1 MEIHKS
7 SFEIPSEE
15 YNKQISNANISLRVS
30 AGYLPIAEA
39 LKSFIDYDKVA
50 IITRHSIRG
59 GDSSASG
66 PLTELG
72 KTVAE
77 NLGKKLKT
85 IFGKKTIALYA
96 TDFVR
101 CKDTANLI
109 NKGWNDIA
117 SSSID
122 TTKNIINGGYF
133 GISGSWTDIV
143 NNVRTD
149 NIKNKVN
156 IWKSS
161 FINEMPNGLSWWV
174 SHDSLLVPL
183 IYNLGNFNPEKY
195 KQLYKLNKLPWISP
209 LTGIIIAIKGNNTYI
224 DVVTGLNTGFIS
236 SDDTNHDYSND
247 DSTINKLG
255 DLVATTFTHP
265 NVTSQFKS
273 KPDTSYIFDKSS
285 TNSNPLYCDSTYAGC
300 GQCVACQNCDSGC
313 QTSCQGCDGC
323 NACQTCFSCQAK
335 CQTQGYSWTLYTE
348 KITACSSCVT
358 CATCVGGYTKS
369 YVTDCNPCNSCY
381 TTEQVATWSECSGCQ
396 WGCTSCTSCNGCN
409 DNSVAACVP
418 FFYNIGIHTICSPC
432 VSCHASC
439 TSCNHCNGCDS
450 CNNCYQHGYGSRPTC
465 SYYFGYRCSSCYDDC
480 TNGCTSSCHG
490 CTGKCYGCN
499 GCTSCTGCQ
508 NCTGCQ
514 AACTGNC
521 QGGCYGGCVSCNSK
535 TTPTGY
541 KCDGCTNEQPIT
553 RCVPGCE
560 TGCYAGCTNTYD
572 NRWKRYRCSDRC
584 MTCVGIDAYACT
596 SCYQKNYDV
605 EYK

>member
-1 MEIHKS
+1 MEIYKS
-7 SFEIPSEE
+7 SFKIPSDG
-15 YNKQISNANISLRVS
+15 YNKQISNANISLRIN
-30 AGYLPIAEA
+30 AGYLPITEA
-39 LKSFIDYDKVA
+39 LKSFISYDKVA
-50 IITRHSIRG
+50 IITCNSIE
-59 GDSSASG
+59 A
-66 PLTELG
+66 
-72 KTVAE
+72 TVAE

-85 IFGKKTIALYA
+85 EFGEKTLALYT
-96 TDFVR
+96 TDYVK
-101 CKDTANLI
+101 CKDTARFI
-109 NKGWNDIA
+109 NKGWNGVE
-117 SSSID
+117 SPNID
-122 TTKNIINGGYF
+122 TTKNIINDTYF
-133 GISGSWTDIV
+133 GLSGSWTNIV
-143 NNVRTD
+143 TNVRTD
-149 NIKNKVN
+149 NIKKKAEN
-156 IWKSS
+156 WKSS
-161 FINEMPNGLSWWV
+161 FINEMPSGLSWWV
-174 SHDSLLVPL
+174 SRDTLLVPL

-195 KQLYKLNKLPWISP
+195 QQLYKLNNLPWISP
-209 LTGIIIAIKGNNTYI
+209 LTGIIIAIKGNDTYI

-236 SDDTNHDYSND
+236 SDDTSHDYSND

-273 KPDTSYIFDKSS
+273 KPDISYIFDKSS
-285 TNSNPLYCDSTYAGC
+285 TNSNPLYCDSAYAGC
-300 GQCVACQNCDSGC
+300 GQCVACQNCDAGC
-313 QTSCQGCDGC
+313 QTACQGCNGC
-323 NACQTCFSCQAK
+323 NNCQSCASCQAK

-358 CATCVGGYTKS
+358 CATCVGGYTKP

-418 FFYNIGIHTICSPC
+418 SFYNIGISMICSPC

-450 CNNCYQHGYGSRPTC
+450 CNNCYRQKYDTHSC
-465 SYYFGYRCSSCYDDC
+465 SYYYSCDIC
-480 TNGCTSSCHG
+480 TNGCTSYCHG

-521 QGGCYGGCVSCNSK
+521 QGGCYGGCISCNSK

-560 TGCYAGCTNTYD
+560 TGCYAGCTDTYD

>member
-247 DSTINKLG
+247 DSTINKLS

-323 NACQTCFSCQAK
+323 NACQTCFSCQSK
-335 CQTQGYSWTLYTE
+335 CQNGEYNWTLYKA
-348 KITACSSCVT
+348 KITQCSSCVE
-358 CATCVGGYTKS
+358 CNICVNRYTKS
-369 YVTDCNPCNSCY
+369 YVTACNPCNSCY
-381 TTEQVATWSECSGCQ
+381 TTEQVTTWSECSGCQ

-418 FFYNIGIHTICSPC
+418 LLYNIGIHAICSPC

-439 TSCNHCNGCDS
+439 TSCNSCNGACNSCNGCYKKCD
-450 CNNCYQHGYGSRPTC
+450 GYSC
-465 SYYFGYRCSSCYDDC
+465 SYYHSCNSC
-480 TNGCTSSCHG
+480 TSGCTDSCHG
-490 CTGKCYGCN
+490 CTGQCYGCN

-541 KCDGCTNEQPIT
+541 MCDGCTQEQPVT

-560 TGCYAGCTNTYD
+560 TTCYAGCTNTYD
-572 NRWKRYRCSDRC
+572 NRWKRYNCSDKC

-605 EYK
+605 EFK

>member
-85 IFGKKTIALYA
+85 IFGKKTVALYA

-122 TTKNIINGGYF
+122 TTKSIINGGYF

-149 NIKNKVN
+149 AIKNKVN

-195 KQLYKLNKLPWISP
+195 KQLYKLNNLPWISP

-247 DSTINKLG
+247 DATINKLG

-358 CATCVGGYTKS
+358 CATCVGGYTKP

-418 FFYNIGIHTICSPC
+418 FFYNIGISMICSPC

-439 TSCNHCNGCDS
+439 TSCNSCNGACNSCNGCYKKCD
-450 CNNCYQHGYGSRPTC
+450 GYSC
-465 SYYFGYRCSSCYDDC
+465 SYYHSCNSC
-480 TNGCTSSCHG
+480 TSGCTDSCHG

>member
-209 LTGIIIAIKGNNTYI
+209 LTGIIIAIKGNDTYI

-236 SDDTNHDYSND
+236 SDDTSHDYSND

-381 TTEQVATWSECSGCQ
+381 TTEQVATWSECSDCQ

-418 FFYNIGIHTICSPC
+418 FFYNIGISMICSPC

-450 CNNCYQHGYGSRPTC
+450 CNNCYRQGYGSRPTC
-465 SYYFGYRCSSCYDDC
+465 PYYFSCSSCHDDC
-480 TNGCTSSCHG
+480 TDGCTSSCHG

-499 GCTSCTGCQ
+499 GCTSYTGCQ

-560 TGCYAGCTNTYD
+560 TGCYAGCTDTYD

>member
-358 CATCVGGYTKS
+358 CATCVGGYTKP

-418 FFYNIGIHTICSPC
+418 SLYNIGIHTICSPC

-439 TSCNHCNGCDS
+439 TSCNSCNGACNSCNGCYKKCDGYSCSYHHS
-450 CNNCYQHGYGSRPTC
+450 CN
-465 SYYFGYRCSSCYDDC
+465 SC
-480 TNGCTSSCHG
+480 TSGCTGSCHG

-560 TGCYAGCTNTYD
+560 TGCYAGCTDTYD

>member
-1 MEIHKS
+1 MEIYKS
-7 SFEIPSEE
+7 SFKIPSDG
-15 YNKQISNANISLRVS
+15 YNKQISNANISLRIN
-30 AGYLPIAEA
+30 AGYLPIIEA
-39 LKSFIDYDKVA
+39 LKSFISYDKVA
-50 IITRHSIRG
+50 IITCNSIETT
-59 GDSSASG
+59 A
-66 PLTELG
+66 
-72 KTVAE
+72 AE

-85 IFGKKTIALYA
+85 EFGEKTLALYT
-96 TDFVR
+96 TDYVK
-101 CKDTANLI
+101 CKDTASFI
-109 NKGWNDIA
+109 NKGWNGVE
-117 SSSID
+117 SPNID
-122 TTKNIINGGYF
+122 TTKNIINDTYF
-133 GISGSWTDIV
+133 GLSGSWTNIV
-143 NNVRTD
+143 TNARTD
-149 NIKNKVN
+149 NIKKKAEN
-156 IWKSS
+156 WKSS
-161 FINEMPNGLSWWV
+161 FINEMPSGLSWWV
-174 SHDSLLVPL
+174 SRDTLLVPL

-195 KQLYKLNKLPWISP
+195 QQLYKLNNLPWISP
-209 LTGIIIAIKGNNTYI
+209 LTGIIIAIKGNDTYI

-236 SDDTNHDYSND
+236 SDDTSHDYSND

-273 KPDTSYIFDKSS
+273 KPDVSYIFDKSN
-285 TNSNPLYCDSTYAGC
+285 TNSNPLYCDSAYAGC
-300 GQCVACQNCDSGC
+300 GQCVSCQNCDSGC
-313 QTSCQGCDGC
+313 QTSCQGCNGC
-323 NACQTCFSCQAK
+323 NNCQSCVSCQAK

-358 CATCVGGYTKS
+358 CATCVGGYTKP

-418 FFYNIGIHTICSPC
+418 LLYNIGIHMICSPC

-439 TSCNHCNGCDS
+439 TSCNSCNGACNSCNGCYKKCD
-450 CNNCYQHGYGSRPTC
+450 GYSC
-465 SYYFGYRCSSCYDDC
+465 SYYHSCNSC
-480 TNGCTSSCHG
+480 TSGCTDSCHG

>member
-1 MEIHKS
+1 MEIYKS
-7 SFEIPSEE
+7 SFKIPSDG
-15 YNKQISNANISLRVS
+15 YNKQVSNANISLRIN
-30 AGYLPIAEA
+30 AGYLPITEA
-39 LKSFIDYDKVA
+39 LKSFISYDKVA
-50 IITRHSIRG
+50 IITCNSIE
-59 GDSSASG
+59 A
-66 PLTELG
+66 
-72 KTVAE
+72 TVAE

-85 IFGKKTIALYA
+85 EFGEKTLTLYT
-96 TDFVR
+96 TDYVK
-101 CKDTANLI
+101 CKDTARFI
-109 NKGWNDIA
+109 NKGWNGVE
-117 SSSID
+117 SPNID
-122 TTKNIINGGYF
+122 TTKNIINDTYF
-133 GISGSWTDIV
+133 GLSGSWANIV
-143 NNVRTD
+143 TNARTD
-149 NIKNKVN
+149 NIKKKAEN
-156 IWKSS
+156 WKSS
-161 FINEMPNGLSWWV
+161 FVNEMPSGLSWWV
-174 SHDSLLVPL
+174 SRDTLLVPL

-195 KQLYKLNKLPWISP
+195 QQLYKLNNLPWISP
-209 LTGIIIAIKGNNTYI
+209 LTGIIIAIKGNDTYI

-236 SDDTNHDYSND
+236 SDDTSHDYSND

-273 KPDTSYIFDKSS
+273 KPDVSYVFDNSS

-300 GQCVACQNCDSGC
+300 GQCVSCQNCDGGC
-313 QTSCQGCDGC
+313 QTACQGCNGC
-323 NACQTCFSCQAK
+323 NNCQSCVSCQAK

-381 TTEQVATWSECSGCQ
+381 TTEQVATWSECTGCQ

-418 FFYNIGIHTICSPC
+418 FFYNRGISMICSPC

-450 CNNCYQHGYGSRPTC
+450 CNNCYHQSYGSPPTC
-465 SYYFGYRCSSCYDDC
+465 SYYFSCSSCNDSC

>member
-1 MEIHKS
+1 MEIYKS
-7 SFEIPSEE
+7 SFKIPSDG
-15 YNKQISNANISLRVS
+15 YNKQISNANISLRIN
-30 AGYLPIAEA
+30 AGYLPITEA
-39 LKSFIDYDKVA
+39 LKSFISYDKVA
-50 IITRHSIRG
+50 IITCNSIE
-59 GDSSASG
+59 A
-66 PLTELG
+66 
-72 KTVAE
+72 TVAE

-85 IFGKKTIALYA
+85 EFGEKTLALYT
-96 TDFVR
+96 TDYVK
-101 CKDTANLI
+101 CKDTACFI
-109 NKGWNDIA
+109 NKGWNGVE
-117 SSSID
+117 SPNID
-122 TTKNIINGGYF
+122 TTKNIINDTYF
-133 GISGSWTDIV
+133 GLSGSWTNIV
-143 NNVRTD
+143 TNARTD
-149 NIKNKVN
+149 NIKKKAEN
-156 IWKSS
+156 WKSS
-161 FINEMPNGLSWWV
+161 FINEMPSGLSWWV
-174 SHDSLLVPL
+174 SRDTLLVPL

-195 KQLYKLNKLPWISP
+195 QQLYKLNNLPWISP
-209 LTGIIIAIKGNNTYI
+209 LTGIIIAIKGNDTYI

-273 KPDTSYIFDKSS
+273 KPDISYIFDKSS
-285 TNSNPLYCDSTYAGC
+285 TNSNPLYCDSAYAGC
-300 GQCVACQNCDSGC
+300 GQCVACQNCDAGC
-313 QTSCQGCDGC
+313 QTDCQGCNGC
-323 NACQTCFSCQAK
+323 NNCQSCVSCQAK

-381 TTEQVATWSECSGCQ
+381 TTEQVATWSECTGCQ

-418 FFYNIGIHTICSPC
+418 FFYNIGISMICSPC

-450 CNNCYQHGYGSRPTC
+450 CNNCYHQSYGSSP
-465 SYYFGYRCSSCYDDC
+465 SSCNNSC
-480 TNGCTSSCHG
+480 TGGCTSYCHG

-521 QGGCYGGCVSCNSK
+521 QGECYGGCVSCNSK

-560 TGCYAGCTNTYD
+560 TGCYAGCTDTYD

>member
-7 SFEIPSEE
+7 SFEISSEE

-109 NKGWNDIA
+109 NKGWNDIE

-209 LTGIIIAIKGNNTYI
+209 LTGIIIAIKGNDTYI

-236 SDDTNHDYSND
+236 SDDTSHDYSND

-285 TNSNPLYCDSTYAGC
+285 TSSNPLYCDSTYAGC

-418 FFYNIGIHTICSPC
+418 FFYNIGISMICSPC

-450 CNNCYQHGYGSRPTC
+450 CNNCYRQGYGSRPTC
-465 SYYFGYRCSSCYDDC
+465 SYYFSCSSCHDDC
-480 TNGCTSSCHG
+480 TDGCTSSCHG

-560 TGCYAGCTNTYD
+560 TGCYAGCTDTYD